1 MTRHI
6 IATVVLAVLLL
17 TPSESQAEE
26 PDGAKVLGHWVGSWQ
41 AEVTYKPSTSS
52 PDGAKG
58 TDSEFTT
65 WTLKER
71 FVLGRQ
77 VTQPD
82 NVKSLWLMTYDQ
94 QSKSYPFWFFN
105 SKGVLGGE
113 WRGTWDKASK
123 TLTSKAM
130 DTPKGWTSRGTDQFP
145 DKNSFEVLPG
155 RPDIRLFF
163 DCDYEKTE
171 NRRGVCG

>member
-6 IATVVLAVLLL
+6 IATVALAALLL
-17 TPSESQAEE
+17 TTATSQAAES
-26 PDGAKVLGHWVGSWQ
+26 DGAKVLGHWVGSWQ
-41 AEVTYKPSTSS
+41 GEVTFKPTKQS

-58 TDSEFTT
+58 TTSQFTA

-94 QSKSYPFWFFN
+94 ESRNYPFWFFN

-130 DTPKGWTSRGTDQFP
+130 DTPKGWTSRGTDEFLDQ
-145 DKNSFEVLPG
+145 NSFKVA
-155 RPDIRLFF
+155 FWM
-163 DCDYEKTE
+163 
-171 NRRGVCG
+171 